1 MIARIR
7 VAAVLLVAILIQT
20 TLVPDLRF
28 RGIAPDLMLL
38 VAICAGLAGGAEL
51 GGIVGFAA
59 GLLTDL
65 FLQTTPLGLSA
76 LTYCLI
82 GFAVGAVRR
91 GILREGRVIPP
102 LIAFA
107 ASAAGVVLFVLLGSV
122 VGQSQLTVLGP
133 HRIGETAGVVA
144 VMNGILAL
152 AVAPIVAW
160 AAAGSAGSTRARAE
174 GTALLK

>member
-1 MIARIR
+1 MKLAG
-7 VAAVLLVAILIQT
+7 VLLVAILLQT
-20 TLVPDLRF
+20 TLVPDLRV

-38 VAICAGLAGGAEL
+38 IAVCGGLAGGAEL

-59 GLLTDL
+59 GLLSDL

-82 GFAVGAVRR
+82 GFAVGVVRR
-91 GILREGRVIPP
+91 SVLREGRLLQP
-102 LIAFA
+102 LTALV
-107 ASAAGVVLFVLLGSV
+107 ASAAGVLLFVLIGGM

-133 HRIGETAGVVA
+133 HRIGETAILVA
-144 VMNGILAL
+144 AMNAILAL
-152 AVAPIVAW
+152 AVAPVVAW

-174 GTALLK
+174 RALLK